1 MLLNDLKKANML
13 ALKDKNNDARAI
25 YSVILNKA
33 SLLAIELK
41 AAGKEISD
49 QDILKIIQKALKEL
63 DDEKEGYIKV
73 NNQSRVDSINN
84 QINTIKAYLPS
95 QMSEEDI
102 KKVIDSLEDKSL
114 PNIMKHFKINY
125 QGQVDMSLVSKLA
138 KELK

>member
-41 AAGKEISD
+41 AAGKEITD